1 MGNRK
6 RLIFAVFTLFVILLS
21 GSGSSY
27 HYFPMDKSI
36 PLVTFIFDDGN
47 DTDYIVA
54 KDIFDAHGDVAC
66 SAITT
71 DWINTKNHLN
81 VSQLTELQNNG
92 WEILSHT
99 VSHPNLKTLPESQVE
114 TELAQSKA
122 TLEGLGLTVKNLAY
136 PYNKNNYTIREV
148 AKKHYRAGR
157 SGHNMLNPPTIL
169 DQYDL
174 KAYSSNHPLSKLEGH
189 VDKAYSEKK
198 WLILYH
204 HRIEVKI
211 KISGKT
217 GNFIPGENLTFNP
230 SGATGKYISDKNFV
244 AYGSAM
250 HLVPISGT
258 PQANDIITGQS
269 SGAACNLDRVDYN
282 QEKALIELIEYIHTK
297 YPDMRIVT
305 IDKGLDIYL

>member
-27 HYFPMDKSI
+27 NYFERDKSV

-54 KDIFDAHGDVAC
+54 KDIFDSHGDVAC

-71 DWINTKNHLN
+71 NWINTKNHLN
-81 VSQLTELQNNG
+81 VPQLTELQNDG

-99 VSHPNLKTLPESQVE
+99 VSHPNLKTLSENQVE

-148 AKKHYRAGR
+148 TKKYYRAGR

-174 KAYSSNHPLSKLEGH
+174 KAYSNKHPLSKLKGH

-204 HRIEVKI
+204 HRIDAKVE
-211 KISGKT
+211 ISDKNGS
-217 GNFIPGENLTFNP
+217 FMSGETLTFKT
-230 SGATGKYISDKNFV
+230 SGATGKYISDKNIV

-250 HLVPISGT
+250 HFVPVSGT

-269 SGAACNLDRVDYN
+269 SNATCNLDKVDYN
-282 QEKALIELIEYIHTK
+282 QKEALIEMLEYIHTK